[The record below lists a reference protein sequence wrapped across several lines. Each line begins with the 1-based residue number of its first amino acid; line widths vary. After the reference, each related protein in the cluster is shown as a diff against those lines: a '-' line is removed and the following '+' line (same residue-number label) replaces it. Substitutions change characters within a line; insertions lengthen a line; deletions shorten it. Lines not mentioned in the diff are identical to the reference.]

1 MRVTSVSNLRRI
13 KLTAMYLP
21 NLRHICSESEDTLS
35 ELGDTSSASW
45 KFLRRAQSCHKLP
58 SINFELF

>member
-1 MRVTSVSNLRRI
+1 MKVTSVSNLRRI

-21 NLRHICSESEDTLS
+21 KLRHICSESEDTLS